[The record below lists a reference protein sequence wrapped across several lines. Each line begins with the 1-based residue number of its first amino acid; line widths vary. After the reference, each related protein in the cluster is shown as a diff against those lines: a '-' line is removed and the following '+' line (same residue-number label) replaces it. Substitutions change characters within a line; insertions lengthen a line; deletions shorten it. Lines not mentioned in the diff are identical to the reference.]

1 MCQTPLNPEMKN
13 FKIILKFK
21 THFLKRNSTEKKA
34 EFENPLRNVFITQM
48 RAKTTFR
55 DVLSVMSGFTSI
67 ENHGK

>member
-55 DVLSVMSGFTSI
+55 DVLRLPSEMYSVS
-67 ENHGK
+67 